1 MSSFL
6 NRTVLMLAASSALAG
21 LATPLLAREAP
32 ADGSAR
38 VQLALLQAAGDSY
51 TVQRGDTLYGISRKL
66 GVPAEALSEAND
78 LGPGARIDAGMK
90 LRVPG
95 ASGEAGGPGGPQ
107 AAGRVITVTGG
118 ASTYVVRSGDTVD
131 EIADRLGMTRKAFA
145 DLNGLKPPYALSV
158 GRKLKGPPES
168 RKVYV
173 VSAGDS
179 LETVARRLSVT
190 PRALAAENGL
200 RTSTSLKSGQ
210 RLDIPAGYRDRGPIR
225 STPRPAATPARAAD
239 IPASP
244 ARTETVR
251 PSEAAAASPVSR
263 GQDTVRILAGGRV
276 ISVKGKP
283 ASYTVRKGDTVDEIA
298 GRMGLTRKELAGL
311 NGLKSPYALQ
321 PGQVLKGPAETRR
334 AYVAVS
340 GDTLSVVA
348 RRFGVSARTLAA
360 ENGLRT
366 SATLKAGQR
375 LVLPEGV
382 RDRGPIREVVK
393 SPAVASPAV
402 RPPPAQAEPE
412 PDAPLEDPGASGP
425 PELRTEPGA
434 GPAPRPATQ
443 QPSVPTPVAPPP
455 AVQPRP
461 EVTRPPEASRPEV
474 PASRPPAPQTLT
486 PPPAPAPPASTPPR
500 SVTPPPRTAPPP
512 TRVTPP
518 PAPVVTPPAPR
529 PTVPAPAA
537 PRPQSGG
544 FTPPPT
550 ASTTSLSDAQIAALG
565 KGRFLW
571 PLRGEILSD
580 FGPKGTGQ
588 RNDGINIR
596 AARGAPVRASAAG
609 EVVYAGDQVP
619 GFGNLV
625 LIKHPDGWVTAY
637 AHLSN
642 VDVKIQQ
649 KVLQGQQIGEAG
661 DTGGVAET
669 QLHFEIRYAPTPAER
684 ARPVAPTLLL
694 PR

>member
-6 NRTVLMLAASSALAG
+6 NRTVLMLAASTALAG
-21 LATPLLAREAP
+21 LATPVMAREAP
-32 ADGSAR
+32 AGDAAP

-51 TVQRGDTLYGISRKL
+51 TVQRGDTLFGISRKL
-66 GVPAEALSEAND
+66 GVPAEALAEAND
-78 LGPGARIDAGMK
+78 LGAGARIDAGMK

-95 ASGEAGGPGGPQ
+95 AAGETGADAGPQ
-107 AAGRVITVTGG
+107 ATGRVITINSGP
-118 ASTYVVRSGDTVD
+118 STYVVRSGDTVD

-158 GRKLKGPPES
+158 GRKLKGPSES

-173 VSAGDS
+173 VAPGDS
-179 LETVARRLSVT
+179 LDAVARRLSVT

-200 RTSTSLKSGQ
+200 RTTASLRAGQ
-210 RLDIPAGYRDRGPIR
+210 RLDLPAGYRDRGPIR
-225 STPRPAATPARAAD
+225 SAPRPEAPRAQADAPARN
-239 IPASP
+239 P
-244 ARTETVR
+244 RTEATR
-251 PSEAAAASPVSR
+251 STEQAPAAPAAR
-263 GQDTVRILAGGRV
+263 GQDTVRVLAGGRV

-334 AYVAVS
+334 AYVAVA

-348 RRFGVSARTLAA
+348 RRFGVTPKALAA

-366 SATLKAGQR
+366 SAALRSGQQ

-393 SPAVASPAV
+393 APPAA
-402 RPPPAQAEPE
+402 PPPAARPAPPAVEPE

-425 PELRTEPGA
+425 PDLRTEPGA
-434 GPAPRPATQ
+434 APPPARPVTPPPAVVAPSPTPEPPKPEPPKPAPTPAVQPPPASQAPAT
-443 QPSVPTPVAPPP
+443 PPPRSASPPPRPVAPPP
-455 AVQPRP
+455 RV
-461 EVTRPPEASRPEV
+461 
-474 PASRPPAPQTLT
+474 T
-486 PPPAPAPPASTPPR
+486 PPPAPAPT
-500 SVTPPPRTAPPP
+500 
-512 TRVTPP
+512 
-518 PAPVVTPPAPR
+518 
-529 PTVPAPAA
+529 PTVPRTTPATPQPQPAP

-550 ASTTSLSDAQIAALG
+550 ASTTPLTDAQIAAIG

-588 RNDGINIR
+588 RNDGVNIR

-661 DTGGVAET
+661 DTGGVAEP
-669 QLHFEIRYAPTPAER
+669 QLHFEIRYAPTPTER
-684 ARPVAPTLLL
+684 ARPVSPTLLL

>member
-6 NRTVLMLAASSALAG
+6 NRTVLMLAASTALSG
-21 LATPLLAREAP
+21 LATPVLARQAP
-32 ADGSAR
+32 AGDTAP
-38 VQLALLQAAGDSY
+38 VQLALLQAAGDTY
-51 TVQRGDTLYGISRKL
+51 TVQRGDTLFGISRKL
-66 GVPAEALSEAND
+66 GVSPEAIAEANE
-78 LGPGARIDAGMK
+78 LGTGARIDAGMK

-95 ASGEAGGPGGPQ
+95 TPEAAGPAPRAL
-107 AAGRVITVTGG
+107 AAGRVVTVTGG

-131 EIADRLGMTRKAFA
+131 EIADRLGMSRKAFA

-168 RKVYV
+168 RKAYV
-173 VSAGDS
+173 VAEGDS
-179 LETVARRLSVT
+179 LDVVARRFSVT
-190 PRALAAENGL
+190 PRALAAENGVRTTASL
-200 RTSTSLKSGQ
+200 RAGQ
-210 RLDIPAGYRDRGPIR
+210 KLTLPQGYRDRGPVR
-225 STPRPAATPARAAD
+225 AAPRPPAAPARVQTEAPVRAPTPEAD
-239 IPASP
+239 RPEAPA
-244 ARTETVR
+244 
-251 PSEAAAASPVSR
+251 PSASR
-263 GQDTVRILAGGRV
+263 GPDTVRVLAGGRV

-283 ASYTVRKGDTVDEIA
+283 EAYTVRKGDTVDEIA
-298 GRMGLTRKELAGL
+298 GRMGLSRKELASL

-321 PGQVLKGPAETRR
+321 PGQVLKGPAETQR

-348 RRFGVSARTLAA
+348 RRFGVTPRALAGA
-360 ENGLRT
+360 NGLR
-366 SATLKAGQR
+366 SGAAIRSGQR
-375 LVLPEGV
+375 LVLPDGA
-382 RDRGPIREVVK
+382 RDRGPIREVVRA
-393 SPAVASPAV
+393 PAPVPRPVAPA
-402 RPPPAQAEPE
+402 PE
-412 PDAPLEDPGASGP
+412 PLAPETTASETDAPLEDPAATGA
-425 PELRTEPGA
+425 PELRTEPGQSA
-434 GPAPRPATQ
+434 APRP
-443 QPSVPTPVAPPP
+443 VVPPP
-455 AVQPRP
+455 AVTPSTPSPLTPAPQPRP
-461 EVTRPPEASRPEV
+461 EPPRSAPPPSVPVTPPPRSV
-474 PASRPPAPQTLT
+474 PPPPKVM
-486 PPPAPAPPASTPPR
+486 PPPAPAP
-500 SVTPPPRTAPPP
+500 VQ
-512 TRVTPP
+512 TRP
-518 PAPVVTPPAPR
+518 TPPAPTPRATPPAVR
-529 PTVPAPAA
+529 PP
-537 PRPQSGG
+537 SGG

-550 ASTTSLSDAQIAALG
+550 ASTTPITDAQITALG

-588 RNDGINIR
+588 RNDGVNIR

-619 GFGNLV
+619 GFGNLI

-661 DTGGVAET
+661 DTGGVSET
-669 QLHFEIRYAPTPAER
+669 QLHFEIRYAPTPTER